1 MESPCSDLMLGKVP
15 SRKHKLFII
24 WHEVLTFINSPFY
37 YRNAFLSRIRFMRAI
52 ISVNPP

>member
-1 MESPCSDLMLGKVP
+1 MESPCRDLMLGKVP

-24 WHEVLTFINSPFY
+24 WHKVLTFIKSNFY
-37 YRNAFLSRIRFMRAI
+37 YRNAFLSRISFMRAI

>member
-1 MESPCSDLMLGKVP
+1 MESPCRDLMLGKVP

-24 WHEVLTFINSPFY
+24 SHEVLTFIDSPFY
-37 YRNAFLSRIRFMRAI
+37 DRNAFLLRIRFMRAI